1 MRVKDRR
8 GVEAQVSF
16 TDTYMHENNKMG
28 EHIQFALVWEVLVY
42 KSGKSVDNSGCRFPS
57 FSVISRHEE
66 IEIKVEVVQD
76 WQALHDP
83 PPDQAGNLTFLHN
96 PNVC

>member
-1 MRVKDRR
+1 M
-8 GVEAQVSF
+8 EAQVSF
-16 TDTYMHENNKMG
+16 TDTRIYENHKMA
-28 EHIQFALVWEVLVY
+28 EHMQFALLLEVLVY
-42 KSGKSVDNSGCRFPS
+42 KSGISVENSGCRSPL

-66 IEIKVEVVQD
+66 IEIEVEVVQD